1 MSATGAKLHGV
12 LTMDRRIVPIFAA
25 LLLACAGREPVPQAP
40 TASPGPDAPAVM
52 QPPAF
57 VPLGTDGGSKAPWHA
72 GSAANQIRQAIFT
85 GAWTAV
91 RDKHFDKTLGGLDWD
106 GLRRK
111 YEPLALAAPDEPT
124 FYRLLNEML
133 GLLGQSHLQVHGPGE
148 EAASPPDEIPLPQ
161 TKTAAADA
169 IREAGN
175 DYGDPGLLIR
185 IIEGKPTITR
195 VRPGSSAAGAGLRPG
210 FLVTHIGGRALASL
224 PPSGRALRPV
234 EERFRLRQLA
244 ARRLAGLVGSRVSLR
259 CLDEN
264 DRPIEVMLERDPPAK
279 RAIQVLN
286 MSPVVPEVT
295 SRQVGEVG
303 IVAFNVFLLQPVLG
317 EVQKAIDGFRTRGAK
332 AIIIDLRGNPGG
344 IGAMV
349 IPVAARLSATPL
361 TLGTIVYR
369 DFSNVLATTASLGIK
384 PFTGRVVIL
393 TDEGTASTSEIL
405 AAGLQ
410 EAKRALV
417 VGDTTAGAALGSII
431 EELPGGAVVQIPVAD
446 FKTPKG
452 MTIEGRGVQP
462 DRRVFET
469 RAGFLAGRDVVL
481 YAGLDL
487 AKASLP

>member
-1 MSATGAKLHGV
+1 MTLNHRVVLLGAFV
-12 LTMDRRIVPIFAA
+12 L
-25 LLLACAGREPVPQAP
+25 LGCAGRAPAPQPPA
-40 TASPGPDAPAVM
+40 AAPGPDAAAVT

-57 VPLGTDGGSKAPWHA
+57 VPLGADGGSGTLPWQP
-72 GSAANQIRQAIFT
+72 GSARNQIREAIFT

-91 RDKHFDKTLGGLDWD
+91 RDKHFDKTLGGLDWE
-106 GLRRK
+106 GLRKK
-111 YEPLALAAPDEPT
+111 YQPLALGAPDEPT
-124 FYRLLNEML
+124 FYRMLNQML
-133 GLLGQSHLQVHGPGE
+133 GQLGQSHLQVHGPGE
-148 EAASPPDEIPLPQ
+148 EPGPSPDEIPVPQ
-161 TKTAAADA
+161 AKTAAADA
-169 IREAGN
+169 IREAGD
-175 DYGDPGLLIR
+175 DYGDPGLLVR

-259 CLDEN
+259 CLDQE
-264 DRPIEVMLERDPPAK
+264 DRPIDVMLERDPPAK
-279 RAIQVLN
+279 RALQVLN
-286 MSPVVPEVT
+286 MSPVVPEVS
-295 SRQVGEVG
+295 SRQVGDVG

-317 EVQKAIDGFRTRGAK
+317 DVQKAIDGFRTRGVK

-349 IPVAARLSATPL
+349 IPLAARLSATPL

-369 DFSNVLATTASLGIK
+369 DFSNTLATTASLGIK
-384 PFTGRVVIL
+384 PFTGRVIIL
-393 TDEGTASTSEIL
+393 TDEGSASTSEIF

-410 EAKRALV
+410 EAKRAII
-417 VGDTTAGAALGSII
+417 VGDTTAGAALGSVI

-446 FKTPKG
+446 FKTPNG

-462 DRRVFET
+462 DRRVVES
-469 RAGFLAGRDVVL
+469 RAALLAGRDVVL
-481 YAGLDL
+481 DAGLDV
-487 AKASLP
+487 AKTSQP

>member
-1 MSATGAKLHGV
+1 V
-12 LTMDRRIVPIFAA
+12 LTFHRHIA
-25 LLLACAGREPVPQAP
+25 LFLTLFLSACAGRAPAPQAP
-40 TASPGPDAPAVM
+40 APTPGPDAPAAT

-57 VPLGTDGGSKAPWHA
+57 VPLGTDGGSAIRPWHP
-72 GSAANQIRQAIFT
+72 GSAGNQIRQAIFD

-106 GLRRK
+106 GLRTK

-148 EAASPPDEIPLPQ
+148 EPAAPPDEISAPQ
-161 TKTAAADA
+161 TRTAAADA
-169 IREAGN
+169 IREAGD
-175 DYGDPGLLIR
+175 DYGDPGLLVR

-210 FLVTHIGGRALASL
+210 FLVTHIGGRALDSL
-224 PPSGRALRPV
+224 PASGRALRPV

-264 DRPIEVMLERDPPAK
+264 DRPIEVMLERDPPAA

-286 MSPVVPEVT
+286 MSPVVPQVA

-303 IVAFNVFLLQPVLG
+303 IVSFNVFLLQPVLG
-317 EVQKAIDGFRTRGAK
+317 EVQKAIDGFRARGARS
-332 AIIIDLRGNPGG
+332 IIIDLRGNPGG

-349 IPVAARLSATPL
+349 IPLATRLSTAPL

-369 DFSNVLATTASLGIK
+369 DFSNTLATTASLGIK
-384 PFTGRVVIL
+384 PFAGRVVIL
-393 TDEGTASTSEIL
+393 TDEGTASTSEIFT
-405 AAGLQ
+405 AGLQ

-452 MTIEGRGVQP
+452 ASIEGRGVQP

-469 RAGFLAGRDVVL
+469 RAGFLAGHDVVL
-481 YAGLDL
+481 DAGLDM
-487 AKASLP
+487 AKASHP

>member
-1 MSATGAKLHGV
+1 MTLN
-12 LTMDRRIVPIFAA
+12 RRIAPVFALA
-25 LLLACAGREPVPQAP
+25 LLGCAGH
-40 TASPGPDAPAVM
+40 APAP
-52 QPPAF
+52 QPPATAPSPDANAATQPPSF
-57 VPLGTDGGSKAPWHA
+57 VPLGADGGASTLPWHP
-72 GSAANQIRQAIFT
+72 GSARHQIREAIFAGT
-85 GAWTAV
+85 WTAV

-106 GLRRK
+106 GLRKK
-111 YEPLALAAPDEPT
+111 YEPLALGAPDEPT
-124 FYRLLNEML
+124 FYRELNEML

-148 EAASPPDEIPLPQ
+148 DAGPPPDEITAPQ
-161 TKTAAADA
+161 TKNAAADA
-169 IREAGN
+169 IREAGD
-175 DYGDPGLLIR
+175 DYGDPGLLVR

-210 FLVTHIGGRALASL
+210 FLVTHIGGRSLQSL

-259 CLDEN
+259 CLDQN
-264 DRPIEVMLERDPPAK
+264 DRPMEVMLERDPPAA
-279 RAIQVLN
+279 RALQVLN

-295 SRQVGEVG
+295 SRQVGDVG

-317 EVQKAIDGFRTRGAK
+317 DVQKAIDGFRARGVK

-349 IPVAARLSATPL
+349 IPLAARLSATPL
-361 TLGTIVYR
+361 TLGTIMYR
-369 DFSNVLATTASLGIK
+369 DFSNTLATTTSLGIK
-384 PFTGRVVIL
+384 PFTGRVIIL
-393 TDEGTASTSEIL
+393 VDEGSASTSEIF

-469 RAGFLAGRDVVL
+469 RAALLAGRDVVL
-481 YAGLDL
+481 DAGLDL
-487 AKASLP
+487 AKTSQP

>member
-1 MSATGAKLHGV
+1 MTLHRRV
-12 LTMDRRIVPIFAA
+12 ALPLTLF
-25 LLLACAGREPVPQAP
+25 LSACAGRTSAPQPPAA
-40 TASPGPDAPAVM
+40 TPGPDAPAAT
-52 QPPAF
+52 QPPVF
-57 VPLGTDGGSKAPWHA
+57 VPLGSDGGSGTQPWHP
-72 GSAANQIRQAIFT
+72 GSAGNQIRQAIFA

-148 EAASPPDEIPLPQ
+148 EPAPPPDEIPAPQ
-161 TKTAAADA
+161 TRTAAADA
-169 IREAGN
+169 IREAGD
-175 DYGDPGLLIR
+175 DYGDPGLLVR
-185 IIEGKPTITR
+185 IVEGRPTITR

-210 FLVTHIGGRALASL
+210 YLVTHIGGRALDSL
-224 PPSGRALRPV
+224 PASGRALRPV

-264 DRPIEVMLERDPPAK
+264 DRPLEVMLERDPPRA

-295 SRQVGEVG
+295 SRQIGQVG

-317 EVQKAIDGFRTRGAK
+317 EVQKAIDGFRARGAK
-332 AIIIDLRGNPGG
+332 SIIIDLRGNPGG

-349 IPVAARLSATPL
+349 IPLAARLSATPL

-369 DFSNVLATTASLGIK
+369 DFSNTLATTASLGIK
-384 PFTGRVVIL
+384 PFAGRVVIL

-446 FKTPKG
+446 FRTPKG
-452 MTIEGRGVQP
+452 VSIEGRSVQP
-462 DRRVFET
+462 DHRVLET
-469 RAGFLAGRDVVL
+469 RAGFLAGHDVVL
-481 YAGLDL
+481 DAGLDL
-487 AKASLP
+487 AKASHP

>member
-1 MSATGAKLHGV
+1 M
-12 LTMDRRIVPIFAA
+12 LTFHRHIA
-25 LLLACAGREPVPQAP
+25 LFLTLFLSACAGHAPAPQAP
-40 TASPGPDAPAVM
+40 APTPGPDAPAAT

-57 VPLGTDGGSKAPWHA
+57 VPLGTDGGSAIRPWHP
-72 GSAANQIRQAIFT
+72 GSAGNQIRQAIFD

-106 GLRRK
+106 GLRTK

-148 EAASPPDEIPLPQ
+148 EPAAPPDEISAPQ
-161 TKTAAADA
+161 TRTAAADA
-169 IREAGN
+169 IREAGD
-175 DYGDPGLLIR
+175 DYGDPGLLVR

-210 FLVTHIGGRALASL
+210 FLVTHIGGRALDSL
-224 PPSGRALRPV
+224 PASGRALRPV

-264 DRPIEVMLERDPPAK
+264 DRPIEVMLERDPPAA

-286 MSPVVPEVT
+286 MSPVVPQVA

-303 IVAFNVFLLQPVLG
+303 IVSFNVFLLQPVLG
-317 EVQKAIDGFRTRGAK
+317 EVQKAIDGFRARGARS
-332 AIIIDLRGNPGG
+332 IIIDLRGNPGG

-349 IPVAARLSATPL
+349 IPLATRLSTAPL

-369 DFSNVLATTASLGIK
+369 DFSNTLATTASLGIK
-384 PFTGRVVIL
+384 PFAGRVVIL
-393 TDEGTASTSEIL
+393 TDEGTASTSEIFT
-405 AAGLQ
+405 AGLQ

-452 MTIEGRGVQP
+452 VSIEGGGVQP

-469 RAGFLAGRDVVL
+469 RAGFLAGHDVVL
-481 YAGLDL
+481 DAGLDM
-487 AKASLP
+487 AKASHP

>member
-1 MSATGAKLHGV
+1 MSATKAKLHGV
-12 LTMDRRIVPIFAA
+12 LTIDRRIVPLFAA
-25 LLLACAGREPVPQAP
+25 VLSACAGHAPEPQTPPAP
-40 TASPGPDAPAVM
+40 PGIDAPVM

-57 VPLGTDGGSKAPWHA
+57 VPLGADGGSKAPWRA
-72 GSAANQIRQAIFT
+72 GSAANQIRQAIFV
-85 GAWTAV
+85 GAWAAV
-91 RDKHFDKTLGGLDWD
+91 RDKHFDKALGGLDWD

-148 EAASPPDEIPLPQ
+148 ESASPPDEIPLPQ
-161 TKTAAADA
+161 TKTAASDA
-169 IREAGN
+169 IREAGD
-175 DYGDPGLLIR
+175 DYGDPGLLVR

-210 FLVTHIGGRALASL
+210 FVVTHIGGRALASL

-264 DRPIEVMLERDPPAK
+264 DRPLDVMLERDPPVA

-295 SRQVGEVG
+295 SRQVGDAG
-303 IVAFNVFLLQPVLG
+303 IVSFNVFLLQPVLAQ
-317 EVQKAIDGFRTRGAK
+317 VQKAIDQFRARGDK

-349 IPVAARLSATPL
+349 IPLAARLSATPL

-384 PFTGRVVIL
+384 PFTGQVIIL
-393 TDEGTASTSEIL
+393 TDEGTASTSEIF

-410 EAKRALV
+410 EAKRAVV
-417 VGDTTAGAALGSII
+417 VGDTSAGAALGSII

-452 MTIEGRGVQP
+452 ASIEGRGVQP

-469 RAGFLAGRDVVL
+469 RAGLLAGHDVVL
-481 YAGLDL
+481 DAGLDL
-487 AKASLP
+487 AKASRP

>member
-1 MSATGAKLHGV
+1 MTFHRHIALF
-12 LTMDRRIVPIFAA
+12 LTLF
-25 LLLACAGREPVPQAP
+25 LSACAGHAPAPQAP
-40 TASPGPDAPAVM
+40 APTPGPDAPAAT

-57 VPLGTDGGSKAPWHA
+57 VPLGTDGGSAIRPWHP
-72 GSAANQIRQAIFT
+72 GSAGNQIRQAIFD

-106 GLRRK
+106 GLRTK

-148 EAASPPDEIPLPQ
+148 EPAAPPDEISAPQ
-161 TKTAAADA
+161 TRTAAADA
-169 IREAGN
+169 IREAGD
-175 DYGDPGLLIR
+175 DYGDPGLLVR

-210 FLVTHIGGRALASL
+210 FLVTHIGGRALDSL
-224 PPSGRALRPV
+224 PASGRALRPV

-264 DRPIEVMLERDPPAK
+264 DRPIEVMLERDPPAA

-286 MSPVVPEVT
+286 MSPVVPQVA

-303 IVAFNVFLLQPVLG
+303 IVSFNVFLLQPVLG
-317 EVQKAIDGFRTRGAK
+317 EVQKAIDGFRARGARS
-332 AIIIDLRGNPGG
+332 IIIDLRGNPGG

-349 IPVAARLSATPL
+349 IPLATRLSTAPL

-369 DFSNVLATTASLGIK
+369 DFSNTLATTASLGIK
-384 PFTGRVVIL
+384 PFAGRVVIL
-393 TDEGTASTSEIL
+393 TDEGTASTSEIFT
-405 AAGLQ
+405 AGLQ

-452 MTIEGRGVQP
+452 VSIEGGGVQP

-469 RAGFLAGRDVVL
+469 RAGFLAGHDVVL
-481 YAGLDL
+481 DAGLDM
-487 AKASLP
+487 AKASHP